1 MVQTVLRAAAYVR
14 VSSYQESQEKSIA
27 DQVRMLNEIIDK
39 DETLVNVGTYI
50 DQGVTGKY
58 QAKRKQFLKLIKDCQ
73 EGLVDV
79 IYCKQIKRFGR
90 NALETMTTIEKLR
103 TMGIPI
109 RFVMDDIDTIVD
121 RDCSRLA
128 MLASIAEDERDN
140 MQDLMIWSMHKR
152 LEQGHYLFCGDLLF
166 GYRSDE
172 NHNLVIVP
180 EEAVA
185 VRYIFEHYARG
196 DKYREIA
203 AWLTAHG
210 FKTRKGNDFC
220 KSSIN
225 DIIKNEKYYG
235 TMIVGKS
242 RMEGYKVKKNNGEN
256 PKYIFENHHEGIIT
270 KELFDEC
277 QTLTASRRKPQ
288 KADYSRTDEMKGKI
302 FCGQCGN
309 LFIRQGRTNCVND
322 FAQIAF
328 VCGKAVR
335 TQRRG
340 CRNKLQRIGT
350 LEDAFVA
357 VYNFL
362 SENKDVLKTFVT
374 ENPEFLEIEEKLNDM
389 LAAEKRYFELEI
401 KGLFNDQMKKNH
413 TKLVGE
419 MLELQERKRVMLNR
433 NIAISN
439 CNASLKKMKEVLKKT
454 KTISKF
460 DGELFTIIVKKVLIM
475 DRNTLIYELN
485 SGHRIKVEV
494 DDYYKTRDEIR
505 RVYDITE

>member
-1 MVQTVLRAAAYVR
+1 MVQNALKAAAYVR
-14 VSSYQESQEKSIA
+14 VSSYHESQEKSIA

-152 LEQGHYLFCGDLLF
+152 LEQGHYLFNGDLLF

-185 VRYIFEHYARG
+185 VKYIFEHFAQG
-196 DKYREIA
+196 DKYKDIA

-256 PKYIFENHHEGIIT
+256 PKYIFEDHHEGIIS
-270 KELFDEC
+270 KELFDAC
-277 QTLTASRRKPQ
+277 QALSASRRKPQ
-288 KADYSRTDEMKGKI
+288 TQDYSRSDAMRGKI

-309 LFIRQGRTNCVND
+309 VYIRQGRTKFVNE
-322 FAQIAF
+322 FAKIIF
-328 VCGKAVR
+328 SCGKAVR

-350 LEDAFVA
+350 IEDSFVA
-357 VYNFL
+357 VYNYL
-362 SENKDVLKTFVT
+362 LENKAVLSKFIT
-374 ENPEFLEIEEKLNDM
+374 ENEEFLAIEARLEEM
-389 LAAEKRYFELEI
+389 LASEKRYFELEV
-401 KGLFNDQMKKNH
+401 KGLLNDQMKKNH

-419 MLELQERKRVMLNR
+419 MLELQEKHRQFLLR
-433 NIAISN
+433 NAEISN
-439 CNASLKKMKEVLKKT
+439 CNSHLKQMQEVLKKT
-454 KTISKF
+454 GPLAKYDADI
-460 DGELFTIIVKKVLIM
+460 FTIFVKKILVM
-475 DRNTLIYELN
+475 DKNNLIYELN

-494 DDYYKTRDEIR
+494 DDYYSTRDEIR